1 MYNDFGDIMKKNANI
16 LDYVEKYKYKYG
28 IKYAEDGGALV
39 KHLSVYT
46 GIVWVYSFFV
56 LVLSILSFAM
66 NFAAGVLEYSSL
78 SNVFITTI
86 ACAVLMIAAAALF
99 VCKQKT
105 IGLIVGII
113 SQPIIVLTYRPIS
126 VYGAGYIPSFYWK
139 FVVPSILFIIL
150 AAFLLMVLIR
160 AKVKTN
166 KIYSMLV
173 EGLYKQY
180 GTRDGEK
187 LTDDEW
193 QVFLTNY
200 NPYKQVTKG

>member
-1 MYNDFGDIMKKNANI
+1 MIFGDYMKKNANI

-28 IKYAEDGGALV
+28 IKYAQEGGALV

-46 GIVWVYSFFV
+46 SIVWVYSFFV

-66 NFAAGVLEYSSL
+66 NFAAGTLDYSHL

-86 ACAVLMIAAAALF
+86 VCAVAMIIAAVFF
-99 VCKQKT
+99 VCKQKI
-105 IGLIVGII
+105 IGLIVAIVT
-113 SQPIIVLTYRPIS
+113 QPLIVLAYEPIS
-126 VYGAGYIPSFYWK
+126 VYGMGYLPSFYWK
-139 FVVPSILFIIL
+139 FLVPAIVFVIF
-150 AAFLLMVLIR
+150 AAFLLVVLIR

-166 KIYSMLV
+166 MLYNMLV

-187 LTDDEW
+187 LTDNEWDE
-193 QVFLTNY
+193 FLTNY
-200 NPYKQVTKG
+200 NPYKQIT